1 MPKQSSKRVSG
12 KGLSS
17 GAIPKHLG
25 GASAKNSRKRQR
37 ITSEDEAQPLLDIVV
52 EAGTSSAGR
61 VEEVGE
67 SSKGRNILGESSKG
81 RSSRPRVK
89 DDHHGNKPKSRG
101 REPRPKRESQSH
113 EVDCCRSELR
123 RCRQKLRK
131 MEVDKRKIEEKLSA
145 KRKLLATEQELNCRV
160 KRDLEK
166 SGRDL
171 EKAKREKNRIKAA
184 NEKLMKESADQNA
197 AATNEAT
204 RWKQKV
210 DGLKKKMSKIELE
223 KVKLESKMSS
233 LQVGGL
239 DPGAGPSSGESGGLF
254 QDMMDNFRELAESQL
269 QCAVCNE
276 LFVES
281 VSINCGHTF
290 CGFCIEQWKKKKN
303 NCPVCRADITQQAD
317 VKVLDEYVDK
327 VYEQFVGEGGK
338 QQRKLLKEEREKAKK
353 DAIAKA
359 QQRSAQRRERAE
371 ARINNGLE
379 LVNIVLNRSGRTR
392 DDDESSLDS
401 DATLELHLSDAISIN
416 DGSVSDA
423 ISVDDG
429 DMVRRNRL
437 MEDVIERELNSDSD
451 SSDSSGFL
459 SVASRNA
466 ERSLSMASDTDSI
479 PDTTSDRTDS
489 SSSSSDTESRSSS
502 SSDSSDSDSD
512 F

>member
-1 MPKQSSKRVSG
+1 MPKQSSIRHNSKGGKATGAVS
-12 KGLSS
+12 
-17 GAIPKHLG
+17 KHLG
-25 GASAKNSRKRQR
+25 GTTAKNSRKRQR
-37 ITSEDEAQPLLDIVV
+37 ITSDEEAPPQLEIIA
-52 EAGTSSAGR
+52 EAGTSAGR
-61 VEEVGE
+61 AEEG
-67 SSKGRNILGESSKG
+67 GESSKG
-81 RSSRPRVK
+81 RSSRPRGE
-89 DDHHGNKPKSRG
+89 DDHQHGVKPKSRG
-101 REPRPKRESQSH
+101 RESKPKREAQAH
-113 EVDCCRSELR
+113 EVECHRSELR
-123 RCRQKLRK
+123 KCLQKLRK
-131 MEVDKRKIEEKLSA
+131 MEVDKRKIEEKLSS
-145 KRKLLATEQELNCRV
+145 KRKLLATEQELNSRV

-171 EKAKREKNRIKAA
+171 EKAKREKNRLKTA
-184 NEKLMKESADQNA
+184 NEKLTKESADQNL
-197 AATNEAT
+197 AATTEAN
-204 RWKQKV
+204 RYKQKV
-210 DGLKKKMSKIELE
+210 DGLKKKMSKMELE

-233 LQVGGL
+233 LKVGGL
-239 DPGAGPSSGESGGLF
+239 DSGAGPSSGESGGLF

-290 CGFCIEQWKKKKN
+290 CSFCIGQWKKKKN

-338 QQRKLLKEEREKAKK
+338 QQRKVLKEEREKAKK
-353 DAIAKA
+353 DALAKA

-371 ARINNGLE
+371 ARINHGREQVNRGLE
-379 LVNIVLNRSGRTR
+379 LVNIVLNRPGAPR
-392 DDDESSLDS
+392 DDDDSSLDS

-423 ISVDDG
+423 ISFDDG
-429 DMVRRNRL
+429 DSVRRNRTI
-437 MEDVIERELNSDSD
+437 EDVLLSNTDSD

-459 SVASRNA
+459 GIPSLQGIPELHRI
-466 ERSLSMASDTDSI
+466 RSDSESI
-479 PDTTSDRTDS
+479 PDTNSERSDS

-502 SSDSSDSDSD
+502 SSDSSDSDSE

>member
-1 MPKQSSKRVSG
+1 MPKQSSIRHNSKGKATGAVS
-12 KGLSS
+12 
-17 GAIPKHLG
+17 KHLG
-25 GASAKNSRKRQR
+25 GATAKNSRKRQR
-37 ITSEDEAQPLLDIVV
+37 ITSDEDAPSQLEMIA
-52 EAGTSSAGR
+52 EAGTSAGR
-61 VEEVGE
+61 AEEGGE
-67 SSKGRNILGESSKG
+67 SSKA
-81 RSSRPRVK
+81 RSSRPRGE
-89 DDHHGNKPKSRG
+89 DDHHHGIKPKSRG
-101 REPRPKRESQSH
+101 RESKPKKESQSH
-113 EVDCCRSELR
+113 EVDPSRSELR
-123 RCRQKLRK
+123 RCHQRLRK
-131 MEVDKRKIEEKLSA
+131 MEVDKRKIEQKLSE
-145 KRKLLATEQELNCRV
+145 KRKLLATEQELNSRV

-171 EKAKREKNRIKAA
+171 EKAKREKNRLKTA
-184 NEKLMKESADQNA
+184 NEKLVKQSADQNLA
-197 AATNEAT
+197 ANTEAT

-233 LQVGGL
+233 LKVGGL
-239 DPGAGPSSGESGGLF
+239 DPGAGPSTGESGGLF

-290 CGFCIEQWKKKKN
+290 CNFCIGQWKKKKN
-303 NCPVCRADITQQAD
+303 NCPVCRADITQQAE

-338 QQRKLLKEEREKAKK
+338 QQRKVLKEERDKAKK
-353 DAIAKA
+353 DALAKS

-371 ARINNGLE
+371 ARINAHGLEQRANNGLE
-379 LVNIVLNRSGRTR
+379 LVNIVLNRANSLR

-429 DMVRRNRL
+429 DTVRRNRL
-437 MEDVIERELNSDSD
+437 IEDELNYSDSSDSD
-451 SSDSSGFL
+451 SSGFINPRRIPDR
-459 SVASRNA
+459 VVIGQ
-466 ERSLSMASDTDSI
+466 SDTDSF
-479 PDTTSDRTDS
+479 PDTTSDRSDS
-489 SSSSSDTESRSSS
+489 SSSSSDTQSRSSS